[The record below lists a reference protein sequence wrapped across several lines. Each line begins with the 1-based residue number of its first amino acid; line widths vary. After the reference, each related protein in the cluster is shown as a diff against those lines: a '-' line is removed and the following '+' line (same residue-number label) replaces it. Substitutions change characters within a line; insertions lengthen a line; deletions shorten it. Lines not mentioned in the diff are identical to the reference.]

1 MLTFGQAVTNV
12 LQALSVLMNLFAHTR
27 FILYQTL
34 GCTHRGTPSKIQM
47 CGSSAGPIPLPSE
60 FTAAGEENGL
70 FALRKVMEKQCITL
84 LVLENIG
91 NIFVREYRK
100 YFISTSVG
108 SQESYPGRAQMMMN
122 VIFLSRG
129 FIIFLVSSWKG
140 TGC

>member
-12 LQALSVLMNLFAHTR
+12 LQALTVLMNLFAHTR

-70 FALRKVMEKQCITL
+70 FALRNVMEKQCITL
-84 LVLENIG
+84 LMVLENTG
-91 NIFVREYRK
+91 NIFVGEYRK

-108 SQESYPGRAQMMMN
+108 SQESYPGRA
-122 VIFLSRG
+122 
-129 FIIFLVSSWKG
+129 
-140 TGC
+140 